1 MDANIVICSPQAS
14 RHRSE
19 PNKSFAVL
27 QGTTVSKATYSN
39 SQKQPIPILKNI
51 DIVIKQRY
59 QETDLSKICP
69 STIKPI
75 PAIRTLWLYPPIH
88 T

>member
-1 MDANIVICSPQAS
+1 MDVNIVICSPQVS

-59 QETDLSKICP
+59 QEIDLSKICP
-69 STIKPI
+69 
-75 PAIRTLWLYPPIH
+75 LYR
-88 T
+88 